1 MDCNS
6 LLQYILEDVRQ
17 YAGTRRFV
25 KAGLV
30 ERMAVKKVSPV
41 VLHPNP
47 DDEFSMADIGPNM
60 SIVSRYTEMIQY
72 NIDYELPVFEEP
84 IVVEKMLPDGYMILN
99 GHHRWAAA
107 LQSGTGKVRIQVINV
122 THDEDIY
129 RMLKSSQSDKRVIL
143 DLDEIVFAGEGDP
156 TEPLGFPYNKIFTC
170 RMKLGMAAFLDAL
183 KKRGYDIWA
192 FTASEHSEK
201 YFNYF
206 FEAHRI
212 KITGVVNCINQ
223 KKAARVKEN
232 KQMASAFAKKYNQTL
247 TLLKD
252 SMIYVKAKNYEVIEI
267 DAYGAAKE
275 LLDQIDRVER
285 LYATDCEG

>member
-1 MDCNS
+1 
-6 LLQYILEDVRQ
+6 
-17 YAGTRRFV
+17 
-25 KAGLV
+25 
-30 ERMAVKKVSPV
+30 
-41 VLHPNP
+41 
-47 DDEFSMADIGPNM
+47 
-60 SIVSRYTEMIQY
+60 
-72 NIDYELPVFEEP
+72 
-84 IVVEKMLPDGYMILN
+84 MLPDGYMILN

-107 LQSGTGKVRIQVINV
+107 LQSGTGKVRIQVVNV

-252 SMIYVKAKNYEVIEI
+252 SMIYIKDKNYEVIEI
-267 DAYGAAKE
+267 DAYGAANE
-275 LLDQIDRVER
+275 LLDQIDRVES